1 MTERSKRVVDEVGH
15 VYQLDKELGSGG
27 QGAVFAVENG
37 NYAVKIIFDRSPA
50 RRKALRQQLA
60 SVKMLYDIEKLFI
73 ARPREMLKPPQLGY
87 VMELLTDMVPITK
100 LIKDHR
106 NTNCSVEWYLQG
118 GGLRRRL
125 LLLARCA
132 ETLAQLHGKGLVYSD
147 PSPENIFISNDVN
160 NNDIIRFIDADN
172 LQYESSS
179 SSINVYTR
187 GFGAPE
193 LVTGKSGVNTLTDA
207 HAFAVIAFKALSQ
220 VHPLMG
226 DMVDDGEPE
235 LEIEALQGKLPWID
249 DPEDDKNS
257 TTQGFPRD
265 IVLSPY
271 LIELSKKCFGI
282 GLNQPSKRPGVGQW
296 AEKLYSAADC
306 TISCPECKSTYY
318 IKKKKCNSI
327 YYENQTNCP
336 WCDYPRPNFVQVA
349 IQRSEMLQEH
359 LKKQKPLQILALNSS
374 EPLILTNRIIS
385 GRKGIDSHHPNIEL
399 VLEGEIIKVRSLNG
413 QCFWLTSERTQ
424 IEKEVRDKW
433 VRFPAKT
440 GKYGSWLLHFNSLD
454 FPHRLASFQLFRGE
468 NL

>member
-1 MTERSKRVVDEVGH
+1 MTERNKRVVDEFRN
-15 VYQLDKELGSGG
+15 VYQLGKELGRGG

-50 RRKALRQQLA
+50 RRKALRQQLT
-60 SVKMLYDIEKLFI
+60 SVKMLYDIEKLFV
-73 ARPREMLKPPQLGY
+73 ARPTYILEAPYVGY
-87 VMELLTDMVPITK
+87 VMELLTDMVPISK
-100 LIKDHR
+100 LINVPK
-106 NTNCSVEWYLQG
+106 NTNCLVEWYLQG

-132 ETLAQLHGKGLVYSD
+132 ESLTQLHGKGLVYSD
-147 PSPENIFISNDVN
+147 PSPNNIFISNDVN

-172 LQYESSS
+172 LHYKSSS
-179 SSINVYTR
+179 SSINVYTPE
-187 GFGAPE
+187 FGAPE

-207 HAFAVIAFKALSQ
+207 HAFAVIAFKALSL

-226 DMVDDGEPE
+226 DMVNDGEPE
-235 LEIEALQGKLPWID
+235 LETQALEGKLPWID

-296 AEKLYSAADC
+296 AKSLYSAADC
-306 TISCPECKSTYY
+306 TICCPECNSTYY
-318 IKKKKCNSI
+318 I
-327 YYENQTNCP
+327 NQKNCP
-336 WCDYPRPNFVQVA
+336 WCDYPRPTFVRVA
-349 IQRSEMLQEH
+349 IQRWEMLQGRS
-359 LKKQKPLQILALNSS
+359 KKPKTLPILALNSS

-385 GRKGIDSHHPNIEL
+385 GRTGIDSHNPNIEL

-413 QCFWLTSERTQ
+413 QCFWLTSEGTK
-424 IEKEVRDKW
+424 IEKEVRDNW
-433 VRFPAKT
+433 LRFPAKT
-440 GKYGSWLLHFNSLD
+440 GKDGSWLLHFNSLD
-454 FPHRLASFQLFRGE
+454 CCHRLASFYMFPGE

>member
-15 VYQLDKELGSGG
+15 VYQLDKELGRGG

-147 PSPENIFISNDVN
+147 PSPKNIFISNDVN

-179 SSINVYTR
+179 SSINVYTPE
-187 GFGAPE
+187 FGAPE

-235 LEIEALQGKLPWID
+235 LETEALQGKLPWID

-296 AEKLYSAADC
+296 AERLYSAADC
-306 TISCPECKSTYY
+306 TICCPECNSTYY
-318 IKKKKCNSI
+318 I
-327 YYENQTNCP
+327 NQKNCP
-336 WCDYPRPNFVQVA
+336 WCDYPRPTFVRVA
-349 IQRSEMLQEH
+349 IQRWEMLQGRS
-359 LKKQKPLQILALNSS
+359 KKPKTLQILALNSS

-385 GRKGIDSHHPNIEL
+385 GRTGIDSHNPNIEL
-399 VLEGEIIKVRSLNG
+399 VLEGEFIKVRSLNS
-413 QCFWLTSERTQ
+413 QCFWLTSEGTQ

-440 GKYGSWLLHFNSLD
+440 GRDGSWLLHFNSLD
-454 FPHRLASFQLFRGE
+454 CSHRLASFQLFRGE

>member
-1 MTERSKRVVDEVGH
+1 MTEENKRVVDEVGN
-15 VYQLDKELGSGG
+15 VYQLGKKEGSGG
-27 QGAVFAVENG
+27 QGVVFAVKNG
-37 NYAVKIIFDRSPA
+37 NYAVKIIFNRSPA

-60 SVKMLYDIEKLFI
+60 SVRMLFDIEKLFI

-87 VMELLTDMVPITK
+87 VMELLTDMVPISK
-100 LIKDHR
+100 LINYPK
-106 NTNCSVEWYLQG
+106 NTNCLVEWYLQG

-132 ETLAQLHGKGLVYSD
+132 ESLTQLHGKGLVYSD
-147 PSPENIFISNDVN
+147 PSPENIWISNDAN

-207 HAFAVIAFKALSQ
+207 HAFAVIAFKALSL

-226 DMVDDGEPE
+226 DMVNDGEPE
-235 LEIEALQGKLPWID
+235 LETEALQGKLPWID
-249 DPEDDKNS
+249 DPKDDKNS
-257 TTQGFPRD
+257 TNQGFPRD

-296 AEKLYSAADC
+296 AKSLYSAADC
-306 TISCPECKSTYY
+306 TICCPECNSTYY
-318 IKKKKCNSI
+318 I
-327 YYENQTNCP
+327 NQKNCP
-336 WCDYPRPNFVQVA
+336 WCDYPRPTFVRVA
-349 IQRSEMLQEH
+349 IQRWEMLQGRS
-359 LKKQKPLQILALNSS
+359 KKPKTLQILALNSS

-385 GRKGIDSHHPNIEL
+385 GRTGIDSHNPNIEL

-413 QCFWLTSERTQ
+413 QCFWLTSEETK
-424 IEKEVRDKW
+424 IEKEVREKW

-440 GKYGSWLLHFNSLD
+440 GRDGSWLLHFNSLD
-454 FPHRLASFQLFRGE
+454 CSHRLASFNLFPGE
-468 NL
+468 NV